1 MPVKPLNR
9 LKINT
14 ERKDSKSKSRVC
26 GKANCIKTDQYAK
39 GQASIRAP
47 DDNTAKLSRIS
58 SEILMNEITN
68 NRDEYAENIIILMK
82 EELKRRNKYDE
93 EKHKHHTRY

>member
-1 MPVKPLNR
+1 
-9 LKINT
+9 
-14 ERKDSKSKSRVC
+14 
-26 GKANCIKTDQYAK
+26 
-39 GQASIRAP
+39 
-47 DDNTAKLSRIS
+47 
-58 SEILMNEITN
+58 MNEITN